1 MAGKLGTRK
10 LAVLLRATLS
20 LICLSAIQ
28 PAYSGEKKNAY
39 LLAVLS
45 DNNYTVLQRQDT
57 GKAAPVGSLLKP
69 FAAWYLLEKGVPA
82 HQNVFCPPEKK
93 RHELLRCWTPN
104 GHGAVNLAAA
114 LVQSC
119 NYYFLSLFAGR
130 DLGDY
135 QAWLTRRF
143 DWPVSLPIEKPVH
156 VYGFDLAN
164 GIDPERLASMYL
176 SLLLSA
182 DKGDPHATQV
192 RNALGDICFGTLA
205 DFCRTMSRQREF
217 RIILGKTGTVQS
229 GKKPYGIAL
238 VVLEHIPRKEKIL
251 LLCYELEKT
260 GSGAALAAPAILS
273 RYAREIR
280 KSKNLRR

>member
-1 MAGKLGTRK
+1 MPGKLRTRK
-10 LAVLLRATLS
+10 LAGLLRAA
-20 LICLSAIQ
+20 CLLLCLCAIQ
-28 PAYSGEKKNAY
+28 PAYPGAKKDAY
-39 LLAVLS
+39 LLAVFS
-45 DNNYTVLQRQDT
+45 DNNYIVAKRKDN
-57 GKAAPVGSLLKP
+57 GMSAPVGSLLKP

-82 HQNVFCPPEKK
+82 QQIVFCPPEKK

-104 GHGAVNLAAA
+104 GHGAVDLAAA

-119 NYYFLSLFAGR
+119 NYYFLSHFAGR

-143 DWPVSLPIEKPVH
+143 DWPASLPIEKPVH

-164 GIDPERLASMYL
+164 GIDPERLVRMYL

-182 DKGDPHATQV
+182 DQGDPHATQV
-192 RNALGDICFGTLA
+192 RNALGGICQGTLA
-205 DFCRTMSRQREF
+205 DFCRTMRGQQEF

-238 VVLEHIPRKEKIL
+238 VVLEHIPRREKIL
-251 LLCYELEKT
+251 LLCYEPGKT
-260 GSGAALAAPAILS
+260 GSGAALAAPEILR